1 MQHTKKM
8 VLVSPDT
15 LTTVQDRIQDKPIAS
30 MKTNLSRLDQEL
42 KQILNRHDLLPYDKV
57 QLYNQTF
64 QRYMTYYNQTAN
76 KPIKVQVTQNRFQ
89 NIQDDNDDG
98 TVNAEDNQ
106 EIEGA
111 VGGEKSTDDDVKKL
125 LINFPV
131 SLVSKAKSM
140 LDMIKTSGNI
150 LSYNDQGEMI
160 VEGKVVNGSHISDLI
175 YDVLLGRKGFE
186 PRGWEQFLAGLIKMN
201 VPERIVT
208 NTNRRN
214 KMLKMK
220 QQGVNPSFTSSLS
233 TMEFDTPSPPPSKRR
248 GKKSKKGIG
257 SLPPS
262 VVKRVRG
269 RLNWDTY
276 PPSK

>member
-1 MQHTKKM
+1 M

-15 LTTVQDRIQDKPIAS
+15 LSTVQDRVQDKPVSSVKI
-30 MKTNLSRLDQEL
+30 NLSRLDQEL
-42 KQILNRHDLLPYDKV
+42 KQILDRQDLLPYDKV
-57 QLYNQTF
+57 QLYNQTL
-64 QRYMTYYNQTAN
+64 QRYLTYYNQASN
-76 KPIKVQVTQNRFQ
+76 KPIKVQVTQNTPQ
-89 NIQDDNDDG
+89 NIQGDNIDDA
-98 TVNAEDNQ
+98 VNGEDNQ
-106 EIEGA
+106 ELEGA
-111 VGGEKSTDDDVKKL
+111 VGGEKSTEDDVKKL

-150 LSYNDQGEMI
+150 LSYNDQGELI

-186 PRGWEQFLAGLIKMN
+186 PRGWEEFLAGLIKMN
-201 VPERIVT
+201 IPERIVT

-220 QQGVNPSFTSSLS
+220 QQGVTPPFASSLS
-233 TMEFDTPSPPPSKRR
+233 FDTPSPAPSKR
-248 GKKSKKGIG
+248 KSKKSRKGIG
-257 SLPPS
+257 TLPPS

-276 PPSK
+276 PPTK